1 MGAQHYFP
9 VIVLMKVKEQNLIA
23 GQQGLKV

>member
-9 VIVLMKVKEQNLIA
+9 DIVLMKLEEQNFIA